1 MQLGGF
7 LVLGVGIWT
16 ILDKAYIEQLLRNG
30 LFVSSAYIMVAAGCM
45 ILLISSM
52 GCVGAVKELKCLL
65 LTYFISLFL
74 MFVVL
79 LVGGVLGY
87 VFR

>member
-1 MQLGGF
+1 
-7 LVLGVGIWT
+7 
-16 ILDKAYIEQLLRNG
+16 
-30 LFVSSAYIMVAAGCM
+30 MVAAGCM